1 MSNKT
6 IWIISG
12 EASGDDYG
20 AGLARALKKRCPD
33 IALKG
38 MGSEKM
44 RAAGVEIMVDSTDL
58 GIVGIVEVFRHI
70 LFFIKL
76 LKDMTNR
83 AAAERPDAVVM
94 IDYPGFNLRFAERLH
109 AIGIP
114 VVYYISPQVWAWKA
128 GRIPKLAACVNRM
141 LCIFPFEPDVYA
153 KTSLRA
159 EFVGHPLLE
168 TLAPY
173 TSQPE
178 NRDQNLVILLPG
190 SRKAE
195 ITRLLPEFLRA
206 AKILKSQNPNLRF
219 HAPMRNAKAIDM
231 AKSIIAEQLAGEDV
245 PKLEFSA
252 ADAREWLRKGAAGIA
267 ASGTI
272 TVEATILGLPV
283 VVAYKLN
290 WLSWQYA
297 KRAVKL
303 PSITIANLVTKETVF
318 EERLQDDA
326 TPQNLAT
333 ALADI
338 MPGGN
343 RREQTINGMK
353 KCVKMLGENWPVSDN
368 VAKNVLEVAGLT

>member
-1 MSNKT
+1 MPTNT

-20 AGLARALKKRCPD
+20 AGLARAIAKRRPD
-33 IALKG
+33 VTIRG
-38 MGSEKM
+38 MGSDKM
-44 RAAGVEIMVDSTDL
+44 RAAGVDIMVDSTDL

-70 LFFIKL
+70 RFFL
-76 LKDMTNR
+76 NLMKDLTAR

-94 IDYPGFNLRFAERLH
+94 IDYPGFNIRFAQRLH
-109 AIGIP
+109 KIGIP

-128 GRIPKLAACVNRM
+128 GRIPKIAACVSRM
-141 LCIFPFEPDVYA
+141 LCIFPFEPEVYA
-153 KTSLRA
+153 KTSMRT

-178 NRDQNLVILLPG
+178 DRDPNLVILLPG
-190 SRKAE
+190 SRRAE
-195 ITRLLPEFLRA
+195 ITRLLPDFLRA
-206 AKILKSQNPNLRF
+206 AQILKKQNPALRF
-219 HAPMRNAKAIDM
+219 HAPMRNAQAIGM
-231 AKSIIAEQLAGEDV
+231 AKGIIAEQLAGEDV
-245 PKLEFSA
+245 PELEFSA
-252 ADAREWLRKGAAGIA
+252 GDAREWLRKGTAGIA

-290 WLSWQYA
+290 WLTWQYA

-318 EERLQDDA
+318 EERLQHDA
-326 TPQNLAT
+326 TPQNLASS
-333 ALADI
+333 LADI
-338 MPGGN
+338 LPGGK

-353 KCVKMLGENWPVSDN
+353 KCVQMLGENWPVSDN
-368 VAKNVLEVAGLT
+368 VAKNVLEVAGLA

>member
-1 MSNKT
+1 
-6 IWIISG
+6 
-12 EASGDDYG
+12 
-20 AGLARALKKRCPD
+20 
-33 IALKG
+33 
-38 MGSEKM
+38 
-44 RAAGVEIMVDSTDL
+44 
-58 GIVGIVEVFRHI
+58 
-70 LFFIKL
+70 
-76 LKDMTNR
+76 
-83 AAAERPDAVVM
+83 
-94 IDYPGFNLRFAERLH
+94 
-109 AIGIP
+109 
-114 VVYYISPQVWAWKA
+114 
-128 GRIPKLAACVNRM
+128 
-141 LCIFPFEPDVYA
+141 
-153 KTSLRA
+153 
-159 EFVGHPLLE
+159 
-168 TLAPY
+168 
-173 TSQPE
+173 
-178 NRDQNLVILLPG
+178 
-190 SRKAE
+190 
-195 ITRLLPEFLRA
+195 

-245 PKLEFSA
+245 PELEFSA
-252 ADAREWLRKGAAGIA
+252 ADAREWLRKGSAGIA

-333 ALADI
+333 ALTDI
-338 MPGGN
+338 MPGGS

-368 VAKNVLEVAGLT
+368 VAKNVLEVAGLA

>member
-1 MSNKT
+1 MPTNT

-20 AGLARALKKRCPD
+20 AGLARAIAKRRPD
-33 IALKG
+33 VTIRG
-38 MGSEKM
+38 MGSDKM
-44 RAAGVEIMVDSTDL
+44 RAAGVDIMVDSTDL

-70 LFFIKL
+70 RFFL
-76 LKDMTNR
+76 NLMKDLTAR

-94 IDYPGFNLRFAERLH
+94 IDYPGFNIRFAQRLH
-109 AIGIP
+109 KIGIP

-128 GRIPKLAACVNRM
+128 GRIPKIAACVSRM
-141 LCIFPFEPDVYA
+141 LCIFPFEPEVYA
-153 KTSLRA
+153 KTSMRT

-178 NRDQNLVILLPG
+178 DRDPNLVILLPG
-190 SRKAE
+190 SRRAE
-195 ITRLLPEFLRA
+195 ITRLLPDFLRA
-206 AKILKSQNPNLRF
+206 AQILKKQNPALRF
-219 HAPMRNAKAIDM
+219 HAPMRNAQAIGM
-231 AKSIIAEQLAGEDV
+231 AKGIIAEQLAGEDV
-245 PKLEFSA
+245 PELEFSA
-252 ADAREWLRKGAAGIA
+252 EDAREWLRKGSAGIA

-290 WLSWQYA
+290 WLTWQYA

-318 EERLQDDA
+318 EERLQHDA
-326 TPQNLAT
+326 TPQNLASS
-333 ALADI
+333 LADI
-338 MPGGN
+338 LPGGK
-343 RREQTINGMK
+343 RREQTIDGMK
-353 KCVKMLGENWPVSDN
+353 KCVRMLGENWPVSDN
-368 VAKNVLEVAGLT
+368 VAKNVLEVAELA